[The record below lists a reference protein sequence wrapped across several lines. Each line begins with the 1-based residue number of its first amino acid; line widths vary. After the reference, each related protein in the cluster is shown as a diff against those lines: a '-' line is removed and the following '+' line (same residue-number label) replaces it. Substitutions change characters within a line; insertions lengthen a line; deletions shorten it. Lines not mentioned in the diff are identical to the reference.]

1 MLRLRQSQ
9 AKNLFQLRETKLAAE
24 LNAICQSELSL
35 GPEEKIFLSYLL
47 RTLLE

>member
-9 AKNLFQLRETKLAAE
+9 AKKLFLLRETKLASE
-24 LNAICQSELSL
+24 LNAICESELSL
-35 GPEEKIFLSYLL
+35 GTEEKIFLFFLL